1 MQIALSCV
9 ILCMKGRDNMDTASV
24 NFRMDRKQ
32 KAEMEQVCRE
42 MGMTMTTAFNIF
54 AQRVIRE
61 RKIPFEV
68 SADPFYSEKNMKR
81 LEESIQQLEEGKVVV
96 KTMEELEAMENE

>member
-1 MQIALSCV
+1 M
-9 ILCMKGRDNMDTASV
+9 ASI
-24 NFRMDRKQ
+24 NFRMERSQ
-32 KAEMEQVCRE
+32 KNELEKVCRE

-54 AQRVIRE
+54 AQRVIRD

-68 SADPFYSEKNMKR
+68 SADPFYSEKNLKW
-81 LEESIQQLEEGKVVV
+81 LEESQREIEEGKVVV

>member
-1 MQIALSCV
+1 
-9 ILCMKGRDNMDTASV
+9 MDMASI
-24 NFRMDRKQ
+24 NFRMERSQ
-32 KAEMEQVCRE
+32 KNELEKVCRE

-54 AQRVIRE
+54 AQRVIRD

-68 SADPFYSEKNMKR
+68 SADPFYSEKNMKW
-81 LEESIQQLEEGKVVV
+81 LEESQREIEEGKVVG